1 MNKRGYGDIHG
12 VNNFYVD
19 ENIYCNSISNTVG
32 VTILTVEQ
40 LKSQNQTLE
49 KEVELLK
56 KVYEAAKECV
66 VDWQVWDELEES
78 VKAYEESRKINNE

>member
-1 MNKRGYGDIHG
+1 MMPCAICKLQDNQI
-12 VNNFYVD
+12 
-19 ENIYCNSISNTVG
+19 
-32 VTILTVEQ
+32 EQ

-49 KEVELLK
+49 KEVKLLK

-78 VKAYEESRKINNE
+78 VKAYEESRKVKC